1 MKNYS
6 PYREDVFSVGIVILQ
21 MMLMYDQQDIEEIRR
36 QPNFFMGKIVEAK
49 FVNKRSLSF
58 ISQNQK

>member
-1 MKNYS
+1 
-6 PYREDVFSVGIVILQ
+6 